1 MPTEFPLPD
10 VGEGL
15 AEAEIVRWLV
25 APGGAV
31 REDDAFVEIET
42 DKALVQ
48 ITSPVT
54 GTLTSQA
61 AAEGDVVAVGSLLA
75 VFDANGSGSLVSD
88 GSDDATP
95 AVPSMDAAPA
105 STPAVAAGT
114 SAPTR
119 TRKAK
124 ATPATR
130 KLARR
135 LEIDIATVAGTGA
148 GGRVLDEDVQRA
160 ADGGPTTDAA
170 GPTTDTAAGGGHPA
184 ASPDQR
190 PGATPAPYEA
200 SQRRATAASDGHDE
214 RVPLRGLRRAIART
228 MTTSWT
234 TVPHVNSIHEVDFHE
249 LTLLRARL
257 ADRGRAIPLTA
268 FMVKAAALALREFP
282 VINAQVDA
290 EAEEIVLKHRR
301 NLGVAVDAPDGLIV
315 PVIDDADRKPVAAI
329 GVELRALAEQARD
342 RSLPQERLRGGT
354 FTVNNYGPLGGW
366 FGTSL
371 VKPPEVGIL
380 SFGPAR
386 EQVVPRD
393 GEIVVRPVG
402 VMALAADHRV
412 ADGRELIGFCLAVR
426 NRLEDPL
433 QLLVEE

>member
-1 MPTEFPLPD
+1 VPTEFPLPD

-25 APGGAV
+25 APGDTV

-75 VFDANGSGSLVSD
+75 VFEADGSEPSVGD
-88 GSDDATP
+88 GSDDAAA
-95 AVPSMDAAPA
+95 AVPTTDAPAAAATPDAAA
-105 STPAVAAGT
+105 VGTSTPAR
-114 SAPTR
+114 S
-119 TRKAK
+119 RKAK

-135 LEIDIATVAGTGA
+135 LDVDIATVTGTGA

-160 ADGGPTTDAA
+160 AGAGPTTDAA
-170 GPTTDTAAGGGHPA
+170 AGGGSSSV
-184 ASPDQR
+184 SPDQ
-190 PGATPAPYEA
+190 TPAAPPAPSEA
-200 SQRRATAASDGHDE
+200 PPRPTTAAPDGQDE
-214 RVPLRGLRRAIART
+214 RLPLRGLRRAVART

-234 TVPHVNSIHEVDFHE
+234 TVPHVNSIHEVDLHE
-249 LTLLRARL
+249 LMLLRSRL
-257 ADRGRAIPLTA
+257 TDQGRAIPVTA

-282 VINAQVDA
+282 VLNAQVDA
-290 EAEEIVLKHRR
+290 DAEEIVLKHRC

-329 GVELRALAEQARD
+329 GVELRTLAEQARD

-393 GEIVVRPVG
+393 GEIVIRPMG

-426 NRLEDPL
+426 NRLEAPL